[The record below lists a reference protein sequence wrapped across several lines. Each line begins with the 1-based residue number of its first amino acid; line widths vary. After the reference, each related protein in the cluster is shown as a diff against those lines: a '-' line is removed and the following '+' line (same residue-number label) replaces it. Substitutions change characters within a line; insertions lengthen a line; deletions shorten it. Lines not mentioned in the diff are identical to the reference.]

1 MDLTEKQTATLKFL
15 GTTGTVTFNAAVA
28 FTAGW
33 DAAITSALEK
43 IAAFLGKMELDHG
56 VELKKVVANRVP
68 SKAVAILIDGL
79 KLVETKEFY
88 TDEEANTQLRIMAE
102 KALADYFK
110 AVGEEPS

>member
-1 MDLTEKQTATLKFL
+1 MDLTEKQTALLKFF
-15 GTTGTVTFNAAVA
+15 GQQEPITRQASNAFN
-28 FTAGW
+28 AGW

-68 SKAVAILIDGL
+68 SKAVNILIDGL
-79 KLVETKEFY
+79 KKVETKEFI
-88 TDEEANTQLRIMAE
+88 TDEQANVELRIMAE

-110 AVGEEPS
+110 AIGEEPS